1 MKKILLV
8 CLILCLTFTTFAQE
22 KNEPS
27 RLPVKKVILYS
38 HGMGYFER
46 QGTITGNQDIELEF
60 TSNQM
65 NDVLKSLLLLDLNG
79 GQVSTVTYNTAKPI
93 NKQLENFVINLS
105 ANKAKSLTTLVGQLI
120 GTRVEI
126 KTSSGSTEGK
136 VIGLE
141 ERQQQQ
147 ANNTIKVESLV
158 ISTDIGMLQNF
169 DFTEIKGIRIID
181 RKIRSDIEQ
190 YLEIL
195 NTSHKKTARN
205 LVINA
210 QGNGTRNIVAGYTIE
225 APVWKTSYRV
235 VLDEKGKLF
244 IQGWAI
250 VDNEQD
256 EDWDNVQLSLV
267 SGLPV
272 SFIQNLDAARYY
284 TRPEVA
290 YKQQVALAPQ
300 TYEDNIGV
308 HAGVEGG
315 VEGGVVGGK
324 VSGVMGGV
332 VGSTGRAYDPPP
344 PPPDPTKPK
353 PVAPSRSYEESLENS
368 TTNNTSGN
376 DVGDLFE
383 YKINLPVSIRHNSSA
398 LIPIVNSKLEGERI
412 SIFSAYSSMKNPMS
426 GVLLKNNT
434 NLTLEAG
441 PLTVFEGSTYSG
453 ESLLDRVKPG
463 EKRYLTFAA
472 DLGTFITTAL
482 DNSKDRVYLI
492 KSDKGSLVLL
502 SKQIETKTYTIVNK
516 DNRAK
521 TIVLEHPRRSYWEM
535 KSPSSKEIFEATENF
550 LRFRIPLEAKATIKF
565 PVVEEQIL
573 ERAYQISNITSE
585 DISFFISQKYIN
597 EETRK
602 KLQNIVDIKNQ
613 IAMTSSE
620 ISSRNAQITRIAADQ
635 GRLREN
641 IKAIGKTEEERKLLA
656 RYTQK
661 LNETEDQLEKLNVEI
676 KALEETKLKQ
686 QQELNK
692 LVSSLDGYENKIS

>member
-1 MKKILLV
+1 MKKLWVI
-8 CLILCLTFTTFAQE
+8 CLIICFTLTTFAQQKE
-22 KNEPS
+22 ETAK
-27 RLPVKKVILYS
+27 LAVKKVILYS

-46 QGTITGNQDIELEF
+46 QGIINGTQDIELEF
-60 TSNQM
+60 TTSQM

-93 NKQLENFVINLS
+93 NKQLENFAINLS

-120 GTRVEI
+120 GTKVEV
-126 KTSSGSTEGK
+126 KTSSSSVEGK

-147 ANNTIKVESLV
+147 ANNIIKIESLV
-158 ISTDIGMLQNF
+158 ISTDTGMLQSF
-169 DFTEIKGIRIID
+169 DFTDIKGIRIID
-181 RKIRSDIEQ
+181 RKIRSDVEQ

-210 QGNGTRNIVAGYTIE
+210 QGSGARNIVAGYTIE

-235 VLDEKGKLF
+235 VLDEKGKPF

-256 EDWDNVQLSLV
+256 EDWENVQLSLV

-272 SFIQNLDAARYY
+272 SFTQNLDSARYY

-300 TYEDNIGV
+300 SYEDNIGIQS
-308 HAGVEGG
+308 GVEGG
-315 VEGGVVGGK
+315 VAGGVAGGVV
-324 VSGVMGGV
+324 GGV
-332 VGSTGRAYDPPP
+332 VGSTSSYSPPP
-344 PPPDPTKPK
+344 PPIPPHSGPTVKPK
-353 PVAPSRSYEESLENS
+353 PVATRTYEEGLENS
-368 TTNNTSGN
+368 ATNNTSGN

-383 YKINLPVSIRHNSSA
+383 YKINLPVTIRHNSSA
-398 LIPIVNSKLEGERI
+398 LIPIVNSKLEGERV
-412 SIFSAYSSMKNPMS
+412 SIFNAYSSIKNPMS
-426 GVLLKNNT
+426 GVLLKNTT
-434 NLTLEAG
+434 NLTLESG
-441 PLTVFEGSTYSG
+441 PLTVFEGSTYAG

-472 DLGTFITTAL
+472 DLGTFITTIPES
-482 DNSKDRVYLI
+482 SKDRVYLV
-492 KSDKGSLVLL
+492 KSEKGSLVLL
-502 SKQIETKTYTIVNK
+502 SKQLETKTYTIVNK

-521 TIVLEHPRRSYWEM
+521 TVIIEHPRRQYWDV
-535 KSPSSKEIFEATENF
+535 KSPASKEVFEATENF
-550 LRFRIPLEAKATIKF
+550 LRFRVSLEAKATVKL

-573 ERAYQISNITSE
+573 ERAYQISNISSE
-585 DISFFISQKYIN
+585 DISLFISQKYIN

-602 KLQNIVDIKNQ
+602 KLQSIIDVKRQ
-613 IAMTSSE
+613 IAATDSE
-620 ISSRNAQITRIAADQ
+620 IYTKNTQLSRIATDQ
-635 GRLREN
+635 ARLREN
-641 IKAIGKTEEERKLLA
+641 IKAIGKSEEEKKLLA

-661 LNETEDQLEKLNVEI
+661 LNDTEDQLEKLNIEI
-676 KALEETKLKQ
+676 KTLEEAKTKQ

-692 LVSSLDGYENKIS
+692 IIMLLDGYENKIS